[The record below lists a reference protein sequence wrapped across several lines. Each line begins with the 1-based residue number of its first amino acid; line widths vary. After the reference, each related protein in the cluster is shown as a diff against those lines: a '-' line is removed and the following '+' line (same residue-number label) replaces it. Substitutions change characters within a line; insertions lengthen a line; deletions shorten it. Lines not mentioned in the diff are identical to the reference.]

1 MAVDKECDAMNYD
14 LIIFD
19 CDGTLV
25 DSEYLNNKAVA
36 DLLAELGLP
45 QYDVAYAL
53 EHFAARTMKEV
64 REIVLRDTG
73 IVLPDS
79 FSADFVARVQAV
91 LPTELKII
99 EGVLE
104 TLQALHVRIPVC
116 VASNGERSNV
126 RTCLEI
132 AGLTPFFPDACV
144 FTKNMVKH
152 PKPAPDLFLLA
163 AQTMG
168 ADPSRTLVV
177 EDSVTGT
184 MAGKAAGMTVA
195 GMTAA
200 AHDPI
205 AQGAALRAVGADYIT
220 HNFADIAGFLA
231 VSAA

>member
-1 MAVDKECDAMNYD
+1 MKYD

-36 DLLAELGLP
+36 DLLAERGLP

-53 EHFAARTMKEV
+53 EHFAAKTMKEV

-79 FSADFVARVQAV
+79 FSADFVARVQAA
-91 LPTELKII
+91 LPTELKMI

-104 TLQALHVRIPVC
+104 TLEALHVEIPVC

-132 AGLTPFFPDACV
+132 AGLTPFFPDARV

-163 AQTMG
+163 AEKMG
-168 ADPSRTLVV
+168 AAPARTLVV
-177 EDSVTGT
+177 EDSVTGAT
-184 MAGKAAGMTVA
+184 AGKAAGMTVV
-195 GMTAA
+195 GLTAA
-200 AHDPI
+200 AHDPA
-205 AQGAALRAVGADYIT
+205 AQEAALRAAGADYVT
-220 HNFADIAGFLA
+220 RTFADITGFLA
-231 VSAA
+231 ATAV